1 MYYWT
6 KQSPVQQQFDGV
18 RILERSK
25 TLTDMQHKFI
35 RQFRAFG
42 HKPSWDSW
50 IGNVYVYKRSKFGVF
65 DHHATY
71 KVDTDAETFTKLRG
85 LNF

>member
-18 RILERSK
+18 RILECSK
-25 TLTDMQHKFI
+25 TLTDMRRKFI

-42 HKPSWDSW
+42 HKPTWDSW
-50 IGNVYVYKRSKFGVF
+50 CGNVYVYKRSKFGVF

-71 KVDTDAETFTKLRG
+71 KVDVDAETFTKLRG

>member
-6 KQSPVQQQFDGV
+6 KQSPVQVQFDGV
-18 RILERSK
+18 RIFERSR
-25 TLTDMQHKFI
+25 TLADMRRKFLG
-35 RQFRAFG
+35 QLRAFG
-42 HKPSWDSW
+42 HKPTWDSW
-50 IGNVYVYKRSKFGVF
+50 SGNVYVYKRNKAGVF

-71 KVDTDAETFTKLRG
+71 KVDADAETFTKLRG